1 MKMHNP
7 PHPGEIIADA
17 LDELG
22 LGIRELARALN
33 VAPSTAQRLVSC
45 QAAVSPEMAIKLAEV
60 LGSSPQVWMR
70 LQEAW
75 SLHEAQKRVD
85 LTKLTRLFR
94 PTDSLVASS

>member
-17 LDELG
+17 LDELN

-45 QAAVSPEMAIKLAEV
+45 QAAVSPEMAIKLSKV
-60 LGSSPQVWMR
+60 LGGSPRLWLK
-70 LQEAW
+70 LQEAY
-75 SLHEAQKRVD
+75 SLNKAEKTVD
-85 LTKLTRLFR
+85 VSKLTPLFK
-94 PTDSLVASS
+94 PVQLPHV

>member
-17 LDELG
+17 LDELN

-45 QAAVSPEMAIKLAEV
+45 KAAVSPEMAVKLSAV
-60 LGSSPQVWMR
+60 LGSSPRLWLK
-70 LQEAW
+70 LQEAY
-75 SLHEAQKRVD
+75 SLDKAEKNVD
-85 LTKLTRLFR
+85 VSKLTPLFK
-94 PTDSLVASS
+94 PVQLSHI

>member
-17 LDELG
+17 LDELN

-45 QAAVSPEMAIKLAEV
+45 QAAVSPEMAIKLSKV
-60 LGSSPQVWMR
+60 LGGSPRLWLK
-70 LQEAW
+70 LQEAY
-75 SLHEAQKRVD
+75 SLDKAEKTVD
-85 LTKLTRLFR
+85 VSKLTPLFK
-94 PTDSLVASS
+94 PVQLPHV